1 MKNVEISAKKKFS
14 IITKLM
20 KTQKVS
26 NIPPILDNGK
36 VVTGAQA
43 KCKIF
48 NDYFASK
55 ATVPG
60 NNDQVPNLPLRDD
73 IKENLSNVNTSYIE
87 IAKLCREIK
96 KSKTS
101 HCGLPGKFIS
111 MIATPISFPLAAIF
125 NNMFEEGIFHI
136 FA

>member
-14 IITKLM
+14 ILTKLM

-36 VVTGAQA
+36 VVTDAQA

-55 ATVPG
+55 AAVPG
-60 NNDQVPNLPLRDD
+60 NDNQVPNLPPRDD
-73 IKENLSNVNTSYIE
+73 INENLSNVNTSYIE
-87 IAKLCREIK
+87 VAKLCREIK

-101 HCGLPGKFIS
+101 HRFAWKIHFHDCHTNILPIGHNFQQ
-111 MIATPISFPLAAIF
+111 
-125 NNMFEEGIFHI
+125 HV
-136 FA
+136 